1 MAFELP
7 ALPYDYNA
15 LEPHIDEETMRLHHG
30 KHHQGY
36 TNNLNAAIASTEWE
50 SKSIRE
56 ILENLDSLPENIRG
70 AVRNNGG
77 GYANHCL
84 FWEVMGPDAGGD
96 PQGALGEAIASTF
109 GSFTQFK
116 ELFQKTSVT
125 QFGSG
130 WGWLVVDADK
140 KLKVYSTANQDSPY
154 MQGHTPILGLDVWEH
169 AYYKKYG
176 PGRADYAAHW
186 WNIVNWEVVGK
197 NYEAA
202 MK

>member
-7 ALPYDYNA
+7 ALPYAYNA

-36 TNNLNAAIASTEWE
+36 TNNLNAALTNSAWE
-50 SKSIRE
+50 GKSIE
-56 ILENLDSLPENIRG
+56 VILSDLSVLPETIRA

-84 FWEVMGPDAGGD
+84 FWETMAPNAGGEPTD
-96 PQGALGEAIASTF
+96 ALAQAIQTTF

-116 ELFQKTSVT
+116 ELFQKTATS

-130 WGWLVVDADK
+130 WGWLVVDRDK
-140 KLKVYSTANQDSPY
+140 KLKVYSTPNQDSPY

-176 PGRADYAAHW
+176 PARAEYASHW
-186 WNIVNWEVVGK
+186 WNVVNWAVVAK
-197 NYEAA
+197 NYDAA
-202 MK
+202 CR